1 MVKMAWPLFPKDAQG
16 VGDRHTTCWLQN
28 ILRCSMPEIMGT
40 AGVNGNSTKE
50 GQVQVIPEG
59 PLRDEQ
65 DLERQ
70 RKVGVE
76 W

>member
-1 MVKMAWPLFPKDAQG
+1 
-16 VGDRHTTCWLQN
+16 
-28 ILRCSMPEIMGT
+28 MPEIMGT